1 MPIVGAYPI
10 NDFTMIQVAM
20 VDDHILLRQGLASVI
35 NSFAGYKVIYEA
47 NNGKQ
52 FTEWLNPANLPDL
65 VLMDINMPEMN
76 GHETALWLHTHY
88 PQVKFIALSMMN
100 DERSIIK
107 MLQNGARGYLL
118 KDAEI
123 EDLKKALHDVTHKGI
138 YINHILYK
146 HIIDSIH
153 GIPAEE
159 ETEQEKL
166 KAMSEREKEFLRWL
180 CTDKS
185 YKEIAAAMYLSPRTI
200 DGYRDA
206 LFTKLKVVS
215 RIGLVLF
222 AIRNEIAKV

>member
-1 MPIVGAYPI
+1 
-10 NDFTMIQVAM
+10 MIQVAM
-20 VDDHILLRQGLASVI
+20 IDDHILLRQGLASVI
-35 NSFAGYKVIYEA
+35 NSFAGYKVIHEA
-47 NNGKQ
+47 NNGKI
-52 FTEWLNPANLPDL
+52 FIEWLNPANLPDL
-65 VLMDINMPEMN
+65 VLIDINMPEMN
-76 GHETALWLHTHY
+76 GHETALWLYTHY
-88 PQVKFIALSMMN
+88 PKVKFIALSMMH

-107 MLQNGARGYLL
+107 MLRNGARGYLL
-118 KDAEI
+118 KEAEI
-123 EDLKKALHDVTHKGI
+123 EDLKQALHDVMHKGI

-146 HIIDSIH
+146 HIIDCIH
-153 GIPAEE
+153 GLPAEE

-166 KAMSEREKEFLRWL
+166 MAISEREKEFLRWL

-206 LFTKLKVVS
+206 LFNKLKVVS

>member
-1 MPIVGAYPI
+1 
-10 NDFTMIQVAM
+10 MIQVAM

-146 HIIDSIH
+146 HIVDSIH

>member
-1 MPIVGAYPI
+1 MVGAYPI

-65 VLMDINMPEMN
+65 VLLDINMPEMN

-146 HIIDSIH
+146 HIVDSIH

-206 LFTKLKVVS
+206 LFNKLKVVS